1 MKPIEAAT
9 FILILIALLFLFMV
23 IINQAPRF
31 KMHKK
36 SKKDFTSIIRDHQE
50 DYRQRRAKK

>member
-1 MKPIEAAT
+1 MKPEEA
-9 FILILIALLFLFMV
+9 FGLVLLVIALLFLSMV
-23 IINQAPRF
+23 IIHQAPRY

-36 SKKDFTSIIRDHQE
+36 AKKDFTSIIRDHQE